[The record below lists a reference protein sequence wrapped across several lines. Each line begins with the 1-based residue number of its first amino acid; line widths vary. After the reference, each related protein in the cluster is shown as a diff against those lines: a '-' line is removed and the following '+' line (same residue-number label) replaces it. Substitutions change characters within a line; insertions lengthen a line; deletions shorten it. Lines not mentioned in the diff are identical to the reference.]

1 MSAGKAKTRKRIEV
15 VAAVIQREGGEFL
28 LARRP
33 DGKAYAGYWEFPG
46 GKVESGESS
55 AEAIRR
61 ELQEEIGIDIEVSY
75 PWLTRDHDY
84 EHAAV
89 RLRFIRVVQWEGD
102 PRGREAQQLAW
113 QSARALTVSPMLPA
127 NGPIL
132 RALQLPPVYGIS
144 NAAGLG
150 VAGFLLRLEH
160 ALVNGMRLLQ
170 IREKQLPPDELAILA
185 SQALKLARSHGACIL
200 LNDDTELAQQ
210 VGADGV
216 HLTAAHL
223 MRITSRPALRWV
235 GASCHNE
242 QELARAAAI
251 GADFVVL
258 GPVSPTPS
266 HPGAPTLGWEKFSQ
280 LVANYALP
288 VYAVGGMQSAE
299 LRTAWRAGAHGIGM
313 VRGAWS
319 V

>member
-1 MSAGKAKTRKRIEV
+1 MSAGELKPRKRVEV
-15 VAAVIQREGGEFL
+15 VAAVIQRKGGEFL

-46 GKVESGESS
+46 GKVEHGES
-55 AEAIRR
+55 AADAIRR
-61 ELQEEIGIDIEVSY
+61 ELHEELGIDIVVAY

-89 RLRFIRVVQWEGD
+89 RLRFFRVVQWRGD
-102 PRGREAQQLAW
+102 PHGRETQQLFW
-113 QSARALTVSPMLPA
+113 QSAQALTVSPMLPA

-132 RALQLPPVYGIS
+132 RALELPPVYGIS

-150 VAGFLLRLEH
+150 VAGFLLQLEH
-160 ALVNGMRLLQ
+160 ALMNGLRLLQ

-185 SQALKLARSHGACIL
+185 SQAVKLAHRYGARAL
-200 LNDDTELAQQ
+200 VNDDVELAL
-210 VGADGV
+210 VAGADGV

-223 MRITSRPALRWV
+223 MRITSRPTLGWV
-235 GASCHNE
+235 GASCHDAH
-242 QELARAAAI
+242 ELAHAEAI

-258 GPVSPTPS
+258 GPVSSTPS
-266 HPGAPTLGWEKFSQ
+266 HPGACALGWEKFSH
-280 LVANYALP
+280 LAAGYSLP
-288 VYAVGGMQSAE
+288 VYALGGMQSAD
-299 LRTAWRAGAHGIGM
+299 LHTAWQAGAHGIGM
-313 VRGAWS
+313 VRGAWQ